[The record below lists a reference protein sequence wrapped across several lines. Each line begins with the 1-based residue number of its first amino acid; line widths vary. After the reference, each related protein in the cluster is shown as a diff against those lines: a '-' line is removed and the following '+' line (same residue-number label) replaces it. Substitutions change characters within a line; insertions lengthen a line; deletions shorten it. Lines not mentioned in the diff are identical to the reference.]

1 MYVYVRMCMYGY
13 VWICMYAWMYVHMYA
28 CMYVYVCSYTYIYI
42 YMYNTH
48 ICLSVSTVYIL
59 YACVRMYMQGMYT
72 DTLTY
77 MCNLCVSLLSMLII
91 KYFIYSLTHM

>member
-1 MYVYVRMCMYGY
+1 MDMYGY
-13 VWICMYAWMYVHMYA
+13 VCMPGCMYICMHA
-28 CMYVYVCSYTYIYI
+28 CMCMCVRIHTYIYI
-42 YMYNTH
+42 YNTH

-77 MCNLCVSLLSMLII
+77 MCKLCVSLLSKLII